1 MAINKMYVGK
11 APCDD
16 CRFFEKCKIEEVA
29 CKQFFKFV
37 FDGEFFADAPR
48 SPNHELFIKIFD
60 DRDRSDI
67 RALFRK
73 LRGET

>member
-16 CRFFEKCKIEEVA
+16 CKFFEKCKKEEVA

-67 RALFRK
+67 RALFRR

>member
-1 MAINKMYVGK
+1 MYVGK

-16 CRFFEKCKIEEVA
+16 CSLFEKCKKEKLA
-29 CKQFFKFV
+29 CKQFFRFV
-37 FDGEFFADAPR
+37 FYGEFFADAPR
-48 SPNHELFIKIFD
+48 NPNHDLFIKIFND
-60 DRDRSDI
+60 KDRSDI